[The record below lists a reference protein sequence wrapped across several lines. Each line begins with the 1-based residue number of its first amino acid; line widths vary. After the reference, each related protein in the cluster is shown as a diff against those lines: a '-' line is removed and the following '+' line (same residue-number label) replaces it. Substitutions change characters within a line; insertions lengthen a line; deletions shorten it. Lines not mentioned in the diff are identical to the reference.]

1 MLDHAKE
8 KVSSLA
14 RQYESEIRGGIDIEE
29 AKLVLREE
37 DKYDKQRFRDKI
49 KAKHR

>member
-1 MLDHAKE
+1 LDHAKE

-14 RQYESEIRGGIDIEE
+14 REYEAETRGGIDIEE
-29 AKLVLREE
+29 AKRVLREE
-37 DKYDKQRFRDKI
+37 DKYDKQRFREKI

>member
-14 RQYESEIRGGIDIEE
+14 REYESEIKGGIDIEE
-29 AKLVLREE
+29 AKRVLREE

>member
-1 MLDHAKE
+1 LDHAKE
-8 KVSSLA
+8 EVSSLA
-14 RQYESEIRGGIDIEE
+14 REYESEIKGGIDIVE
-29 AKLVLREE
+29 AKRVLREE